1 MCTNY
6 NAHIAIHSN
15 SRRQLECTKITNRLI
30 SPYSMKSH
38 IKEKVL
44 LRHRKCNAV
53 AYWFFYRFGMQTVK
67 SFWKSANSLCGT
79 IKRQSWETI
88 RMRKWIS
95 VMQRHSRLLSAV
107 LKKTRVRFEE
117 SYPKPGTWFISCL
130 EYNLNGW
137 RIHNQFYIRI
147 KRDILRIAD
156 CDKQQTICNRQWLKH
171 DSSAPRNSLVVAISQ
186 ILDARYGVCQTEISK
201 IDGQP
206 NVAVNT

>member
-1 MCTNY
+1 MLSAYAVHNACDNKRWCNPMCTNY

-15 SRRQLECTKITNRLI
+15 SRRQLECTKITNKLI

-44 LRHRKCNAV
+44 LQYRKCNAV

-67 SFWKSANSLCGT
+67 SFWKIANSLCGT

-107 LKKTRVRFEE
+107 LKKPASVSRSR
-117 SYPKPGTWFISCL
+117 IRNL
-130 EYNLNGW
+130 E
-137 RIHNQFYIRI
+137 
-147 KRDILRIAD
+147 
-156 CDKQQTICNRQWLKH
+156 H
-171 DSSAPRNSLVVAISQ
+171 DLYRAWNI
-186 ILDARYGVCQTEISK
+186 I
-201 IDGQP
+201 
-206 NVAVNT
+206 